1 MIRFEVS
8 AQGAAICKFRVT
20 GHAGYAD
27 HGEDIVCS
35 AVSALVYNAVNSC
48 ERLAQANLDVKDD
61 KNDFVCRVQQPYRTD
76 DKVQLLLQSLV
87 FGIEQIADA
96 YPSFVRIVR
105 RERTE

>member
-8 AQGAAICKFRVT
+8 VQGAAICKFRVT
-20 GHAGYAD
+20 GHAGYAE

-48 ERLAQANLDVKDD
+48 ERFAGVRLEVHDAKD
-61 KNDFVCRVQQPYRTD
+61 DFVCNVQPAYRTN

-96 YPSFVRIVR
+96 YPDFVRTLHR
-105 RERTE
+105 NRTE